1 MAKKSAKRKP
11 SSTPLPTAAFDDARN
26 LTFALSLLSAVLYA
40 LRLNATRTVGFG
52 DSEALY
58 ACYAMHPAAA
68 YLDHPGL
75 IGVIARLIGSGT
87 APTPEAAHTITS
99 LLATAVPWIGNGT
112 ARALGATRRGGA
124 ICGLVLLAAPEM
136 AIGLFAM
143 TPDLPLAIG
152 WLTSLACV
160 GVALRSDPKSF
171 RAAACFLTAGLVAG
185 IASTAKI
192 TGLLLLVALAWTYAS
207 NEKTRRERWPWA
219 GIALGVFAFSPVV
232 LFEAHNRFPML
243 KHRLVDT
250 QVGAGL
256 SLWNLLK
263 LVGGQAGYVSPLFV
277 VAAVWI
283 FIDLKNRR
291 NEDDITKLLW
301 RVTVLP
307 LVALMPLMLV
317 SKVAEPHWIA
327 PAFLGLSLHYARN
340 PMQITRITSRF
351 AHISM
356 GVALAMVL
364 FVHAWVLSPALV
376 RYAPK
381 SMDPRYDI
389 ANELFGWPDAVSSAR
404 ELLGDQSSIEARL
417 EPIVVVGPHWTVCA
431 QLAAAM
437 GNAQPVGCMTPVPD
451 DFDDWQPRA
460 TWENAD
466 TILYVTDNR
475 YEEDLAKKFPDRVVA
490 KRSHTT
496 VLRGGRIARTF
507 SLVILQRRAQG

>member
-1 MAKKSAKRKP
+1 MAKKLVSQKTNQTRA
-11 SSTPLPTAAFDDARN
+11 TAEIDDARN

-40 LRLNATRTVGFG
+40 LRLNATKIVGFG

-58 ACYAMHPAAA
+58 ACYALHPAAA

-99 LLATAVPWIGNGT
+99 LLATAVPWIANGT
-112 ARALGATRRGGA
+112 ARALGATRRNGA
-124 ICGLVLLAAPEM
+124 LCGIILAAAPEM

-160 GVALRSDPKSF
+160 GAALRADPKSF
-171 RAAACFLTAGLVAG
+171 RAASLFLTAGLVAG

-192 TGLLLLVALAWTYAS
+192 SGLLLLASLAWTYVS
-207 NEKTRRERWPWA
+207 NPKTRNERWPWV
-219 GIALGVFAFSPVV
+219 GIGLGLFAFSPVA
-232 LFEAHNRFPML
+232 LFEIHNRFPML
-243 KHRLVDT
+243 RHRLVDS
-250 QVGAGL
+250 QAGAGP
-256 SLWNLLK
+256 SLRNLGAL
-263 LVGGQAGYVSPLFV
+263 LGGQLLYLSPLYA

-283 FIDLKNRR
+283 FIDLKNHRDD
-291 NEDDITKLLW
+291 DDITKLLW

-307 LVALMPLMLV
+307 LAILVPLVLV
-317 SKVAEPHWIA
+317 SRVAEPHWIA
-327 PAFLGLSLHYARN
+327 PGLLGLPLYVACK
-340 PMQITRITSRF
+340 PMHITRIKPLF
-351 AHISM
+351 GQISI
-356 GVALAMVL
+356 GVALAMVV

-381 SMDPRYDI
+381 SMDPKYDI
-389 ANELFGWPDAVSSAR
+389 ANELFGWPDAVTSAR
-404 ELLGDQSSIEARL
+404 DIIGDQASLEARL
-417 EPIVVVGPHWTVCA
+417 DPIPVVGPHWVICA

-437 GNAQPVGCMTPVPD
+437 GAEQPVGCNTPIRD

-460 TWENAD
+460 SWENAD
-466 TILYVTDNR
+466 TILFVTDNR
-475 YEEDLAKKFPDRVVA
+475 FDVDLEKTFPDRVVA
-490 KRSHTT
+490 KRAHTT

-507 SLVILQRRAQG
+507 SLILLQKRAAT